1 MLKPGELY
9 LNRRFER
16 DDLLRKIES
25 SLIGID
31 YAIQE
36 NFGEVF
42 LIAGKEKLFETLSI
56 LKEKLGFNY
65 LKCLTAADYVEHLEI
80 IYCLY
85 SFSNAYSLTVKSIL
99 DADSPEVQSVFSL
112 WQGADWHEREAF
124 DLFGIKF
131 IGHPNLK
138 KLVLWDGFD
147 EHPLRKSFA
156 LELRGEE
163 GGDA

>member
-9 LNRRFER
+9 LNRKFDR
-16 DDLLRKIES
+16 DDLLKKIEL
-25 SLIGID
+25 SLKGIEYD
-31 YAIQE
+31 IQE
-36 NFGEVF
+36 NFGDVF
-42 LIAGKEKLFETLSI
+42 LVIGREGLFKALSI

-65 LKCLTAADYVEHLEI
+65 LKCLTAADYVDYLEI
-80 IYCLY
+80 IYCIY
-85 SFSNAYSLTVKSIL
+85 SFSNAYSLIVKAKL
-99 DADSPEVQSVFSL
+99 DADNPEVRSVFSL
-112 WQGADWHEREAF
+112 WQGADWHEREAC

-131 IGHPNLK
+131 IGHPDLK

-147 EHPLRKSFA
+147 EHPLRKSFT

>member
-1 MLKPGELY
+1 MLNPGELY
-9 LNRRFER
+9 LNRKFDR

-25 SLIGID
+25 SLAGIE

-36 NFGEVF
+36 NFSEVF
-42 LIAGKEKLFETLSI
+42 LIAGREKLFETLSI
-56 LKEKLGFNY
+56 LKEKLDFNY
-65 LKCLTAADYVEHLEI
+65 LKCLTAADYAEYLEI

-85 SFSNAYSLTVKSIL
+85 SFSNAYSLTVKSKL
-99 DADSPEVQSVFSL
+99 DAKNPEVQSVFFL

-124 DLFGIKF
+124 DLFGINF

-156 LELRGEE
+156 LELPGEE

>member
-9 LNRRFER
+9 LNRSFDR
-16 DDLLRKIES
+16 DELLGKIEL
-25 SLIGID
+25 SLAGIE
-31 YAIQE
+31 YAVRE

-42 LIAGKEKLFETLSI
+42 LVAGREKLFETLSI
-56 LKEKLGFNY
+56 LKEKLDFNY
-65 LKCLTAADYVEHLEI
+65 LKCLTAADYVEYLEI

-85 SFSNAYSLTVKSIL
+85 SFSNAYSLTVKSKL
-99 DADSPEVQSVFSL
+99 DAKNPEVQSVFSL

-124 DLFGIKF
+124 DLFGINF

-156 LELRGEE
+156 LELPGEE
-163 GGDA
+163 GGDS

>member
-9 LNRRFER
+9 LNRKFDR
-16 DDLLRKIES
+16 DDLINKIKL
-25 SLIGID
+25 SLKGIEYD
-31 YAIQE
+31 IQE
-36 NFGEVF
+36 CFGNIF
-42 LIAGKEKLFETLSI
+42 LITGRERLFEALSI

-65 LKCLTAADYVEHLEI
+65 LKCLTAADYTDYLEI
-80 IYCLY
+80 IYCIY
-85 SFSNAYSLTVKSIL
+85 SFSDAYSIIVKAKL
-99 DADSPEVQSVFSL
+99 DADNPEVQSVFTL
-112 WQGADWHEREAF
+112 WQGADWHERETH

-131 IGHPNLK
+131 IGHPDLK

-147 EHPLRKSFA
+147 EHPLRKSFV